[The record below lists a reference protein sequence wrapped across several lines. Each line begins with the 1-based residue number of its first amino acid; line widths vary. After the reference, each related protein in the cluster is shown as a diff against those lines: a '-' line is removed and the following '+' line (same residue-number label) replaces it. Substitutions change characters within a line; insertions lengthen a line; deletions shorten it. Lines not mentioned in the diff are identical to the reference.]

1 MSEGPLPFGGRTSN
15 EEHEMPPRLRVV
27 GAVAL
32 AGAAVVVAGL
42 VLVSRHGASERE
54 SMLAAVR
61 SGERPL
67 NVILISFDTTR
78 ADRLGCYGYEHAETP
93 AIDRFAGGGV
103 RFARAKTH
111 VPITLPSH
119 STLFTGTTPVVH
131 GAHHHSSVL
140 ADEGNTTL
148 AEILRS
154 NGYRT
159 AAFIG
164 ATVLDHSFGI
174 GQGFEHYA
182 DDLGFKGSVGAARVE
197 REAREVFAEA
207 RDWLDENAD
216 EPFFA
221 FVHLYDPHLP
231 YRPPSPYALRHHG
244 RPYDGEIAY
253 LDSEFGRFIEYLE
266 RSALRENTLVVVF
279 GDHGESLGEHGI
291 EGHSAFIYE
300 TMTWVP
306 LLMSCPGLVPPGEV
320 IDAQVRLIDVL
331 PTVLDI
337 LGIEPPARAEG
348 VTLLPYVLGRER
360 TPELPAYIESHHL
373 NDLFG
378 WSPLLGVETE
388 RWKYIRAPRPELYD
402 LATDPGE
409 LENVHADHPGVVADL
424 DGLLVGFLTGTGDA
438 TEPSEPGELD
448 ATMIERLASLGYFG
462 RTSASEE
469 RPDAAG
475 GDFIDPKDV
484 WDTYLLY
491 QKAFVASS
499 YSESEELRAALA
511 ALYERLPDNGTV
523 RLLLAKSYMAGGEPA
538 RAMPILERDLET
550 SPDDLFLNLSLG
562 IVYGQ
567 LGRYE
572 EAERCLAAVLEVQ
585 PGAPKALSTLGS
597 IYLSRGEYDRAEEVF
612 EDVVGRDDAD
622 IESRHVSLVNLGMIH
637 YLVRGTPT
645 EAVPYFKEALS
656 MHPRSTDAHYY
667 LAHIFAKEPETH
679 SEALRHGR
687 AFLSQ
692 SPAADDRRA
701 RIEYIVEGLGRS

>member
-1 MSEGPLPFGGRTSN
+1 MTS
-15 EEHEMPPRLRVV
+15 RLRTISS
-27 GAVAL
+27 VAL
-32 AGAAVVVAGL
+32 VGAAVCVAGL
-42 VLVSRHGASERE
+42 TLVSRHRTTGRE
-54 SMLAAVR
+54 AILADVR

-93 AIDRFAGGGV
+93 AIDRFAEGGV
-103 RFARAKTH
+103 RFASAKTH

-119 STLFTGTTPVVH
+119 STLFTGTTPIVH
-131 GAHHHSSVL
+131 GAHHHSSIL

-148 AEILRS
+148 AEILQS

-159 AAFIG
+159 AAFIA
-164 ATVLDHSFGI
+164 ATVLDHGFGI
-174 GQGFEHYA
+174 DQGFEHYA
-182 DDLGFKGSVGAARVE
+182 DDLGFKGSVAAARVE

-207 RDWLDENAD
+207 REWLDENAD
-216 EPFFA
+216 ETFFA

-231 YRPPSPYALRHHG
+231 YRPPSPYAGRHLG

-253 LDSEFGRFIEYLE
+253 LDSEFGRFIDYLD
-266 RSALRENTLVVVF
+266 REQLTDNTLIVVF

-291 EGHSAFIYE
+291 EGHSAFVYE

-306 LLMSCPGLVPPGEV
+306 LLMSCPGLLPAAV
-320 IDAQVRLIDVL
+320 IVEGQVRLVDVL
-331 PTVLDI
+331 PTILDI
-337 LGIEPPARAEG
+337 LGINPPPAAQG
-348 VTLLPYVLGRER
+348 VTLLPCMVGRER
-360 TPELPAYIESHHL
+360 PPDLPAYIESYHL

-388 RWKYIRAPRPELYD
+388 RWKYIRAPRPELYS
-402 LATDPGE
+402 LASDPGE
-409 LENVHADHPGVVADL
+409 LENVHADHPEVVAEL
-424 DGLLVGFLTGTGDA
+424 DGLLVGFLTGSERA
-438 TEPSEPGELD
+438 AASTEPDELD
-448 ATMIERLASLGYFG
+448 AAMIEKLASLGYFG
-462 RTSASEE
+462 RTSATQE
-469 RPDAAG
+469 RPVAAA
-475 GDFIDPKDV
+475 DEPVDPKDI

-491 QKAFVASS
+491 QQAFVASS
-499 YSESEELRAALA
+499 YSRSEELREALVG
-511 ALYERLPDNGTV
+511 LYERLPDNGTV

-585 PGAPKALSTLGS
+585 PRAPKALSTLGS
-597 IYLSRGEYDRAEEVF
+597 IYLSRGEYDRAQETFGAVL
-612 EDVVGRDDAD
+612 DLDDAD
-622 IESRHVSLVNLGMIH
+622 IESRHVSLINLGMIH
-637 YLVRGTPT
+637 YLVRGTPR
-645 EAVPYFKEALS
+645 EAVPYFEEALS

-667 LAHIFAKEPETH
+667 LAHVFAKDPQTH

-692 SPAADDRRA
+692 SAPADERRA
-701 RIEYIVEGLGRS
+701 RVEHLVEGLGGS

>member
-1 MSEGPLPFGGRTSN
+1 MTS
-15 EEHEMPPRLRVV
+15 RLRTISFI
-27 GAVAL
+27 AL
-32 AGAAVVVAGL
+32 VGAAVCVTGL
-42 VLVSRHGASERE
+42 VLVGRHRASERE
-54 SMLAAVR
+54 ATLAAVQ

-78 ADRLGCYGYEHAETP
+78 ADRLGCYGYAHAETP
-93 AIDRFAGGGV
+93 AIDRFAEGGV

-131 GAHHHSSVL
+131 GAHHHSSILV
-140 ADEGNTTL
+140 DEGNTTL

-174 GQGFEHYA
+174 DQGFEHYG
-182 DDLGFKGSVGAARVE
+182 DNLGFKGSLAAARVE

-207 RDWLDENAD
+207 REWLDENAD
-216 EPFFA
+216 ETFFV

-253 LDSEFGRFIEYLE
+253 LDFEFGRFIDYLDRE
-266 RSALRENTLVVVF
+266 QLRDNTLIVVF

-306 LLMSCPGLVPPGEV
+306 LLMSCPGLLPSGEV
-320 IDAQVRLIDVL
+320 IDAQVRLVDVL
-331 PTVLDI
+331 PTILDI
-337 LGIEPPARAEG
+337 LGIDAPPSVQGA
-348 VTLLPYVLGRER
+348 TLLPCALGRER
-360 TPELPAYIESHHL
+360 PPDLPAYIESRHL

-378 WSPLLGVETE
+378 WSPLLGVETG
-388 RWKYIRAPRPELYD
+388 RWKYVRAPTPELYD
-402 LATDPGE
+402 LASDPGE
-409 LENVHADHPGVVADL
+409 LENVHAAHPDVVAEL
-424 DGLLVGFLTGTGDA
+424 DGLLLGFLTG
-438 TEPSEPGELD
+438 SERAAASREAEDLD
-448 ATMIERLASLGYFG
+448 SAMIEKLASLGYFG

-469 RPDAAG
+469 RPGAAG
-475 GDFIDPKDV
+475 GDLIDPKDI

-499 YSESEELRAALA
+499 YSRNKELRDALVG
-511 ALYERLPDNGTV
+511 LYERLPDNGTV

-538 RAMPILERDLET
+538 RAVPILERDLET

-567 LGRYE
+567 LGRYD

-585 PGAPKALSTLGS
+585 PQAPKALCTLGS
-597 IYLSRGEYDRAEEVF
+597 IYLSRGEYDRAERAFGTVLAL
-612 EDVVGRDDAD
+612 DDTD
-622 IESRHVSLVNLGMIH
+622 IESRHVSLINLGMIL
-637 YLVRGTPT
+637 YLVRKAPT
-645 EAVPYFKEALS
+645 EGIPYFEEALS

-667 LAHIFAKEPETH
+667 LAHIFAKDPKTRT
-679 SEALRHGR
+679 EALTHGR
-687 AFLSQ
+687 AFLNQ
-692 SPAADDRRA
+692 SAPTDERRA
-701 RIEYIVEGLGRS
+701 RIEQIVEGLGGS